1 MSKLSK
7 EQIKRIA
14 DTASMFDGVRLMCD
28 GHKIRLQDRLI
39 GRQVRTQLFVNGS
52 IQGKWFVHPE
62 VHAEIKFYRQRFMY
76 IKKSPY
82 SKKKE
87 AIETTRHADF
97 ASIGQALRH
106 LNTICDSVE
115 VIEENDCE

>member
-14 DTASMFDGVRLMCD
+14 DTASMFSSIRLLCD
-28 GHKIRLQDRLI
+28 GYRISLQDSLVKRKL
-39 GRQVRTQLFVNGS
+39 RTQLYVNGS
-52 IQGKWFVHPE
+52 FKGKWFVHPE
-62 VHAEIKFYRQRFMY
+62 EYAESKFYMPYVRY
-76 IKKSPY
+76 IQKSAR

-87 AIETTRHADF
+87 KVDLGMRRPDF

-106 LNTICDSVE
+106 LNTVCDSVE
-115 VIEENDCE
+115 VIEGDEL